1 MPVDDYD
8 ALGLCPVLQNSRG
21 RSRSPSKSPEYRR
34 ERENSRSR
42 SPRPRYGGG
51 GRGRGGGGGGGGQYD
66 RENPPPSKCL
76 GVFNL
81 SSYTTDK
88 DLRDVFGEFGEI
100 DKCDLVYDRPS
111 GNSRG
116 FGFIYFKLIEDAT
129 AAREKLCNTDL
140 DGHKI
145 RVDYSF
151 TKRGHS
157 PTPGQ
162 YMGDR
167 RGGGRDRFN
176 DRGGRGGGDRYGGD
190 RHDGDRYGGDRYGG
204 DRFGG
209 AERHGGG
216 DRFGG
221 GRRGS
226 PERRYGGG
234 GFRSGGGGSG
244 FMRNGGGPDRRDH
257 RDRESDRNG
266 GSGGHRPYD
275 PQFRRRVE
283 SYGSGG
289 QRRNDRY

>member
-1 MPVDDYD
+1 MGRSHSQSRSPSRSR
-8 ALGLCPVLQNSRG
+8 GNSRG
-21 RSRSPSKSPEYRR
+21 RSRSASKSPEYHRDR
-34 ERENSRSR
+34 GNSRSR
-42 SPRPRYGGG
+42 SPRDRHGGG
-51 GRGRGGGGGGGGQYD
+51 GRGRSGQHD

-81 SSYTTDK
+81 SSYTTEK

-116 FGFIYFKLIEDAT
+116 FGFIYFNLLEDAT

-157 PTPGQ
+157 PTPGH

-167 RGGGRDRFN
+167 RGGGRSGGDRFN

-190 RHDGDRYGGDRYGG
+190 RYESDRRGGGGDRYGG

-209 AERHGGG
+209 SSDRYGG
-216 DRFGG
+216 DRYGG

-226 PERRYGGG
+226 PERRHGGGGG
-234 GFRSGGGGSG
+234 GFRNGGGS
-244 FMRNGGGPDRRDH
+244 NGHSRGAPDRRDQ
-257 RDRESDRNG
+257 RNG
-266 GSGGHRPYD
+266 DRDAGGHRPYD

-289 QRRNDRY
+289 GRRDDRY